1 MAKLKKA
8 PPSDARWNSSNI
20 KRRSTGDSISIHFPH
35 IDIEKSNTEYEA
47 SNSETVP
54 CKTPSMRMVNGQ

>member
-8 PPSDARWNSSNI
+8 PLAKEDGTPVTSNEEALE
-20 KRRSTGDSISIHFPH
+20 TLFSIHFPD

-54 CKTPSMRMVNGQ
+54 CKTPSVRMVNGQ